1 MHVPVR
7 GGTRGGRDQFN
18 WDDVKLDKYKE
29 NYIGQTERTIRPT
42 FNCPKPNSLWWTKN
56 DGSST
61 QQGHPAADIRS
72 VKQEEDQLMLQA
84 LYVSK
89 FTNTPQLLF

>member
-42 FNCPKPNSLWWTKN
+42 FNNPKPNCLWWTKE
-56 DGSST
+56 G
-61 QQGHPAADIRS
+61 GAGKPDIS
-72 VKQEEDQLMLQA
+72 AVKEEEEALMAQA
-84 LYVSK
+84 L
-89 FTNTPQLLF
+89 